1 VLPDDV
7 TQGSIIV
14 KNWIAT
20 AALAAGIALAATAC
34 SSSGSSSAAAPAASS
49 ATAEPSSPAASASGG
64 TAAMISLSSIS
75 GIPGKFL
82 VDAQG
87 RTMYLFEADK
97 SGTSTCSGACAAAWP
112 PVTVSGSPQAGSGV
126 DWALLGTV
134 KRADGTM
141 QLTYNKHPLYYFAA
155 DTAAGQDHGQ
165 GSKEFG
171 AGWYVVNAQGAKIDN
186 D

>member
-1 VLPDDV
+1 M
-7 TQGSIIV
+7 

-20 AALAAGIALAATAC
+20 AAVVAGIALAATAC
-34 SSSGSSSAAAPAASS
+34 SSGSSSSSPAAPAASS
-49 ATAEPSSPAASASGG
+49 ATAQASSPYATASASSSGS
-64 TAAMISLSSIS
+64 TAAMIKLSSVS
-75 GIPGKFL
+75 SIPGKFL

-97 SGTSTCSGACAAAWP
+97 DGTSTCTGACAAAWP

-126 DWALLGTV
+126 DQALLGTV
-134 KRADGTM
+134 KRDDGTM

-171 AGWYVVNAQGAKIDN
+171 AGWYVVNAQGSKIDN